1 MRANELIAF
10 ALKGSEPTTLLLQKH
25 PSTIPHW
32 PRSTRP
38 GWNDR
43 FGARPLL
50 GRPTQKADITYDS
63 VINNSA
69 AAHPARSCPCGTRT
83 AANVVVLEM
92 KKVVQKLNRTPKTF
106 ALEPPCTS
114 PSVPQAPDRWC
125 IRQKKSTSGMALKE
139 RFNSGPR

>member
-1 MRANELIAF
+1 MTGLGPMA
-10 ALKGSEPTTLLLQKH
+10 
-25 PSTIPHW
+25 
-32 PRSTRP
+32 
-38 GWNDR
+38 D
-43 FGARPLL
+43 RPLL

-63 VINNSA
+63 VINHSA

>member
-1 MRANELIAF
+1 MRSASDHA
-10 ALKGSEPTTLLLQKH
+10 ALLSLSKTRESHRRNLRNPT
-25 PSTIPHW
+25 
-32 PRSTRP
+32 
-38 GWNDR
+38 DD
-43 FGARPLL
+43 A
-50 GRPTQKADITYDS
+50 
-63 VINNSA
+63 VINHSA
-69 AAHPARSCPCGTRT
+69 AAHPAKSCPCGTRT
-83 AANVVVLEM
+83 AANVVGLEM